1 MTRPRRRLMLFLWAS
16 ILGAGV
22 AAPAQAEK
30 VFAPQGIGTGGYDPV
45 SYFAGGAPVRG
56 SEAYTVEH
64 AGVTYRFASAAH
76 RDAFAAEPERY
87 LPQFGCY
94 CAYAAAKGALAPTD
108 PEAFSV
114 VNGKLYFNYSQDIRK
129 RWLSDAGAHIE
140 AADRNWPRLGAE

>member
-1 MTRPRRRLMLFLWAS
+1 MTRPRRRWALFLWAA
-16 ILGAGV
+16 ILSAGV
-22 AAPAQAEK
+22 AAPADAEK
-30 VFAPQGIGTGGYDPV
+30 VFAPKGIGAGGYDPV
-45 SYFAGGAPVRG
+45 AYFTDAAPVRG
-56 SEAYTVEH
+56 SEAFTVEH

-76 RDAFAAEPERY
+76 RDAFVAEPERY
-87 LPQFGCY
+87 LPRYGGY

-129 RWLSDAGAHIE
+129 RWLSDADAHIE